1 MVFELTYKPV
11 LRRRNKSLV
20 KELSTPPPGAKDLYF
35 TTQYSQS
42 SWGQFKSCLWKQW
55 WTYWRSPDYNLV
67 RYFFTLACALMLGT
81 IFWKV
86 GTKRFVSISN
96 PFFKTISTI
105 YLLSNISKQSAK
117 SHVCVYILLVCLI
130 IRDSST
136 DLTMIIGAMYASVLF
151 VGINNCST
159 VQPIVAVERT
169 VFYRERAAGM
179 YSALPYALAQVISP
193 TKINHEIVL
202 ILQVLKH

>member
-1 MVFELTYKPV
+1 M
-11 LRRRNKSLV
+11 
-20 KELSTPPPGAKDLYF
+20 PPPGAKDLYF
-35 TTQYSQS
+35 PTQYSQS
-42 SWGQFKSCLWKQW
+42 TWGQFKSCLWKQW

-86 GTKRFVSISN
+86 GTKRFVSTSYI
-96 PFFKTISTI
+96 KTNSVFLQNKFYFGLGKKRYLICYIHNCISTI
-105 YLLSNISKQSAK
+105 
-117 SHVCVYILLVCLI
+117 
-130 IRDSST
+130 RESSV

-159 VQPIVAVERT
+159 VQPVVAVERR

-179 YSALPYALAQVISP
+179 YSALPYALAQVRDTNSSD
-193 TKINHEIVL
+193 
-202 ILQVLKH
+202 